1 MSMKASL
8 SFATFIIQN
17 LFTTLLNTFAKIVQ
31 LIKTKSLQYGMPGKF
46 SPQLIFDF
54 WGTFVCKTVRNVA
67 LKWNEHG
74 HPNEISKRR

>member
-1 MSMKASL
+1 
-8 SFATFIIQN
+8 
-17 LFTTLLNTFAKIVQ
+17 
-31 LIKTKSLQYGMPGKF
+31 MPGKF

-74 HPNEISKRR
+74 DPNVISKRR